1 VGPIEQARRWWQLR
15 TGEDDTPL
23 DGDTPAW
30 VVSLALHVCVLLG
43 MAAAITPA
51 PAPVVPAL
59 TILQPPDTEEPEFVE
74 PESLTIAEESDES
87 VGAQSQE
94 SAEAAQAVAALV
106 AEESAVPVDAV
117 EVPDSEVRV
126 DLVEDVVPTGLEAS
140 QDFVV
145 QGAVAVGTTGASGAV
160 DRLTAEIAASLNQR
174 PTTVCWV
181 FDQSVSLAGQR
192 RDIAARL
199 GRVFD
204 ELGVID
210 AGADGPQLFNLV
222 YGYGDTVTEVVG
234 KPTRDV
240 QAVVKAIESIPVD
253 ESGIERTF
261 TAIETAAARADKTRS
276 NRLSRNVMVIAFTDE
291 VGNDEQRADDVAAFC
306 RNKGVRVFVVG
317 VPAPFGMRQVQMK
330 FVEFDPK
337 YDAGD
342 EQWAVVD
349 QGPETLLPE
358 IVRVRSGRDADE
370 PIDSGFGPFSLS
382 KLCAQTGGIYFAVH
396 PNRAAAGRVSD
407 KDTAPMSS
415 RLRRFFDPEVMRN
428 YRPDYVSA
436 AKIKEMLGKNK
447 AKQAL
452 VDAAEKARISQLDS
466 PQTTFPREDDGK
478 LALLFSEA
486 QKAAAVLS
494 PKIDAVHTTL
504 AAGQADREKI
514 AEKRWQAGYDLAM
527 GRVLA
532 VKVRT
537 DAYNQMLAQAKS
549 GLKFKNPANDT
560 WVLEPS
566 QDVKNVGSQTE
577 KFAGQARMYL
587 ERVVNEHP
595 GTPWARIAADELSM
609 PLGYAWKEAHTGVG
623 KEQMGAGGG
632 NANVAEDA
640 KKRMLAPP
648 KPKRPL
654 KNL

>member
-1 VGPIEQARRWWQLR
+1 MRPIEHARQWWQLR
-15 TGEDDTPL
+15 TGEEETPL

-30 VVSLALHVCVLLG
+30 VVSLGVHVCVLLA
-43 MAAAITPA
+43 MAGAITPA
-51 PAPVVPAL
+51 PEPVVPAL

-74 PESLTIAEESDES
+74 PETVAISDEPADS
-87 VGAQSQE
+87 AGAESQN

-106 AEESAVPVDAV
+106 AEESVVTVDAAEVLDSDIKV
-117 EVPDSEVRV
+117 EEI
-126 DLVEDVVPTGLEAS
+126 EDVVPTGLEANE
-140 QDFVV
+140 DFVV
-145 QGAVAVGTTGASGAV
+145 QGDVAVGTSGASGAV
-160 DRLTAEIAASLNQR
+160 DRLTAEIAASLEQR
-174 PTTVCWV
+174 PTVVCWV

-199 GRVFD
+199 DRVFD

-210 AGADGPQLFNLV
+210 AGAGGPQLFNLV
-222 YGYGDTVTEVVG
+222 YAYGDSVTEVVG

-240 QAVVKAIESIPVD
+240 AAVVKAIQSIPID
-253 ESGIERTF
+253 ESGVEKTF
-261 TAIETAAARADKTRS
+261 TAIQDAAARADKMRS
-276 NRLSRNVMVIAFTDE
+276 SRQSRNVMVIAFTDE

-306 RNKGVRVFVVG
+306 RGKGVRVYVVG

-349 QGPETLLPE
+349 QGPETLRPE
-358 IVRVRSGRDADE
+358 VVRVRSGRQSDE

-396 PNRAAAGRVSD
+396 ANRGAAGRVND
-407 KDTAPMSS
+407 KDTAPMAS
-415 RLRRFFDPEVMRN
+415 RLRRFFDPEVMRQ
-428 YRPDYVSA
+428 YKPDYLSA
-436 AKIKEMLGKNK
+436 AKIEEMLSKNK

-452 VDAAEKARISQLDS
+452 VEAAQKAQISPLDS

-486 QKAAAVLS
+486 QKASATLQ
-494 PKIDAVHTTL
+494 PKIDAVYGTL
-504 AAGQADREKI
+504 AAGQVDRDTI
-514 AEKRWQAGYDLAM
+514 TEKRWQAGYDLAL

-532 VKVRT
+532 VKVRN
-537 DAYNQMLAQAKS
+537 DAYNQILAQAKS
-549 GLKFKNPANDT
+549 GLKFKNPASDT
-560 WVLEPS
+560 WVLEPHAE
-566 QDVKNVGSQTE
+566 VKNVGSQTE
-577 KFAGQARMYL
+577 KLAGQARATL

-595 GTPWARIAADELSM
+595 GTPWAMIAAEELAI
-609 PLGYAWKEAHTGVG
+609 PLGYAWKETYTGVA
-623 KEQMGAGGG
+623 KQQMGAGGG
-632 NANVAEDA
+632 NDNVAEDP
-640 KKRMLAPP
+640 KKKMLAPP

>member
-1 VGPIEQARRWWQLR
+1 MGPIQHVRRWWQQQ
-15 TGEDDTPL
+15 TGEEETPL

-30 VVSLALHVCVLLG
+30 LVSLGVHVCVLLG
-43 MAAAITPA
+43 MASAITPR
-51 PAPVVPAL
+51 PEPVVPAL
-59 TILQPPDTEEPEFVE
+59 TILQPPETEEPEFVE
-74 PESLTIAEESDES
+74 PETVAISEEVTESAGAE
-87 VGAQSQE
+87 SQN

-106 AEESAVPVDAV
+106 AEESVVTVDAAEVLDSDITV
-117 EVPDSEVRV
+117 EQI
-126 DLVEDVVPTGLEAS
+126 EDVVPTGLEANENF
-140 QDFVV
+140 QV
-145 QGAVAVGTTGASGAV
+145 QGDVAVGTSGASGAV
-160 DRLTAEIAASLNQR
+160 DRLTAEIAASLEQR
-174 PTTVCWV
+174 PTIVCWV
-181 FDQSVSLAGQR
+181 FDQSVSLSGQR

-199 GRVFD
+199 DRVFD

-210 AGADGPQLFNLV
+210 AGASGPQLFHLV
-222 YGYGDTVTEVVG
+222 YGYGDTVAEVVG

-240 QAVVKAIESIPVD
+240 DTVVKAIQSIPID
-253 ESGIERTF
+253 ESGVEKTF
-261 TAIETAAARADKTRS
+261 EAIQTAAARADKARS
-276 NRLSRNVMVIAFTDE
+276 SRQSRNVMVIAFTDE

-306 RNKGVRVFVVG
+306 RGKGVRVYVVG

-349 QGPETLLPE
+349 QGPETLRPE
-358 IVRVRSGRDADE
+358 VVRVRSGRQADE

-396 PNRAAAGRVSD
+396 ANRGASGRVSD
-407 KDTAPMSS
+407 KATAPMAS
-415 RLRRFFDPEVMRN
+415 RLRRFFDPEVMRQ
-428 YRPDYVSA
+428 YKPDYLSA
-436 AKIKEMLGKNK
+436 AKIEEMLNKNK
-447 AKQAL
+447 AKKAL
-452 VDAAEKARISQLDS
+452 VEAAQKAQISPLDS

-486 QKAAAVLS
+486 QKAAAVLQ
-494 PKIDAVHTTL
+494 PKIDAVHGIL
-504 AAGQADREKI
+504 AAGQVDREKI
-514 AEKRWQAGYDLAM
+514 TEKRWQAGYDLAM

-560 WVLEPS
+560 WVLEPHLE
-566 QDVKNVGSQTE
+566 VKNVGSQTE
-577 KFAGQARMYL
+577 KLAAQARMYL
-587 ERVVNEHP
+587 ERVVGEHP
-595 GTPWARIAADELSM
+595 GTPWAMIAAEELAI
-609 PLGYAWKEAHTGVG
+609 PLGYAWKETHTGVG

-632 NANVAEDA
+632 GNNPADA
-640 KKRMLAPP
+640 QRKMLAPP

>member
-1 VGPIEQARRWWQLR
+1 MGPIEQARQWWQRR
-15 TGEDDTPL
+15 TGEEETPL
-23 DGDTPAW
+23 DGDMPAW
-30 VVSLALHVCVLLG
+30 LVSLGLHVCVLLG
-43 MAAAITPA
+43 MAAVITPV
-51 PAPVVPAL
+51 PEPVVPSL
-59 TILQPPDTEEPEFVE
+59 TILQPTEEEPEFVE
-74 PESLTIAEESDES
+74 PETLTISEATDES
-87 VGAQSQE
+87 VGAESQE
-94 SAEAAQAVAALV
+94 SAEAAQSVAALV
-106 AEESAVPVDAV
+106 AEESVVPVDAV
-117 EVPDSEVRV
+117 EVPDSDVQL
-126 DLVEDVVPTGLEAS
+126 DLVENVVPTGLEAS

-160 DRLTAEIAASLNQR
+160 DRLTAEIAASLDQR
-174 PTTVCWV
+174 STTVCWV

-199 GRVFD
+199 ERVFD

-210 AGADGPQLFNLV
+210 AGPEGSQLFNLV
-222 YGYGDTVTEVVG
+222 YGYGNAVTEVIG
-234 KPTRDV
+234 KPTREV
-240 QAVVKAIESIPVD
+240 AAVVKAIESIPVD
-253 ESGIERTF
+253 ESGVENTF
-261 TAIETAAARADKTRS
+261 AAIHEAAARADKTRA
-276 NRLSRNVMVIAFTDE
+276 NRQTRNVMVIAFTDE
-291 VGNDEQRADDVAAFC
+291 VGNDEQRADEVAEFC
-306 RNKGVRVFVVG
+306 RSKGARVFVVG

-358 IVRVRSGRDADE
+358 MVRVRSGRDADE

-382 KLCAQTGGIYFAVH
+382 KLCAQTNGIYFCVH

-436 AKIKEMLGKNK
+436 AKIKETLGKNR

-452 VDAAEKARISQLDS
+452 VAAADKARISQLDS
-466 PQTTFPREDDGK
+466 PQNTFPREDDGK

-486 QKAAAVLS
+486 QKSAAVLA
-494 PKIDAVHTTL
+494 PKIDEVYGIL

-514 AEKRWQAGYDLAM
+514 SEKRWQAGYDLAM

-549 GLKFKNPANDT
+549 GLKFKNPASDT

-566 QDVKNVGSQTE
+566 PEVKDVGSQTE
-577 KFAGQARMYL
+577 KFAAQARIYL
-587 ERVVNEHP
+587 QRVVNEHP
-595 GTPWARIAADELSM
+595 GTPWSMIAADELSV
-609 PLGYAWKEAHTGVG
+609 PFGYAWKETHTGVG
-623 KEQMGAGGG
+623 KEKMGAGGG
-632 NANVAEDA
+632 NDNVAADEQ
-640 KKRMLAPP
+640 KKMLARR
-648 KPKRPL
+648 KAKRPL

>member
-1 VGPIEQARRWWQLR
+1 MGPIQHVRRWWQQQ
-15 TGEDDTPL
+15 TGEEETPL

-30 VVSLALHVCVLLG
+30 LVSLGVHVCVLLG
-43 MAAAITPA
+43 MASAITPRPE
-51 PAPVVPAL
+51 PAAPAL
-59 TILQPPDTEEPEFVE
+59 TILQPPETEEPEFVE
-74 PESLTIAEESDES
+74 PETVAISEEVTESAGAE
-87 VGAQSQE
+87 SQN

-106 AEESAVPVDAV
+106 AEESVVTVDAAEVLDSDITV
-117 EVPDSEVRV
+117 EQI
-126 DLVEDVVPTGLEAS
+126 EDVVPTGLEANENF
-140 QDFVV
+140 QV
-145 QGAVAVGTTGASGAV
+145 QGDVAVGTSGASGAV
-160 DRLTAEIAASLNQR
+160 DRLTAEIAASLEQR
-174 PTTVCWV
+174 PTIVCWV
-181 FDQSVSLAGQR
+181 FDQSVSLSGQR

-199 GRVFD
+199 DRVFD

-210 AGADGPQLFNLV
+210 AGASGPQLFHLV
-222 YGYGDTVTEVVG
+222 YGYGDTVAEVVG

-240 QAVVKAIESIPVD
+240 DTVVKAIQSIPID
-253 ESGIERTF
+253 ESGVEKTF
-261 TAIETAAARADKTRS
+261 EAIQTAAARADKARS
-276 NRLSRNVMVIAFTDE
+276 SRQSRNVMVIAFTDE

-306 RNKGVRVFVVG
+306 RGKGVRVYVVG

-349 QGPETLLPE
+349 QGPETLRPE
-358 IVRVRSGRDADE
+358 VVRVRSGRQADE

-396 PNRAAAGRVSD
+396 ANRGASGRVSD
-407 KDTAPMSS
+407 KATAPMAS
-415 RLRRFFDPEVMRN
+415 RLRRFFDPEVMRQ
-428 YRPDYVSA
+428 YKPDYLSA
-436 AKIKEMLGKNK
+436 AKIEEMLNKNK
-447 AKQAL
+447 AKKAL
-452 VDAAEKARISQLDS
+452 VEAAQKAQISPLDS

-486 QKAAAVLS
+486 QKAAAVLQ
-494 PKIDAVHTTL
+494 PKIDAVHGIL
-504 AAGQADREKI
+504 AAGQVDREKI
-514 AEKRWQAGYDLAM
+514 TEKRWQAGYDLAM

-560 WVLEPS
+560 WVLEPHLE
-566 QDVKNVGSQTE
+566 VKNVGSQTE
-577 KFAGQARMYL
+577 KLAAQARMYL
-587 ERVVNEHP
+587 ERVVGEHP
-595 GTPWARIAADELSM
+595 GTPWAMIAAEELAI
-609 PLGYAWKEAHTGVG
+609 PLGYAWKETHTGVG

-632 NANVAEDA
+632 GNNPADA
-640 KKRMLAPP
+640 QRKMLAPP

>member
-1 VGPIEQARRWWQLR
+1 
-15 TGEDDTPL
+15 
-23 DGDTPAW
+23 
-30 VVSLALHVCVLLG
+30 
-43 MAAAITPA
+43 
-51 PAPVVPAL
+51 
-59 TILQPPDTEEPEFVE
+59 
-74 PESLTIAEESDES
+74 
-87 VGAQSQE
+87 
-94 SAEAAQAVAALV
+94 
-106 AEESAVPVDAV
+106 
-117 EVPDSEVRV
+117 
-126 DLVEDVVPTGLEAS
+126 
-140 QDFVV
+140 
-145 QGAVAVGTTGASGAV
+145 
-160 DRLTAEIAASLNQR
+160 
-174 PTTVCWV
+174 
-181 FDQSVSLAGQR
+181 
-192 RDIAARL
+192 
-199 GRVFD
+199 
-204 ELGVID
+204 
-210 AGADGPQLFNLV
+210 
-222 YGYGDTVTEVVG
+222 
-234 KPTRDV
+234 
-240 QAVVKAIESIPVD
+240 
-253 ESGIERTF
+253 
-261 TAIETAAARADKTRS
+261 
-276 NRLSRNVMVIAFTDE
+276 
-291 VGNDEQRADDVAAFC
+291 
-306 RNKGVRVFVVG
+306 
-317 VPAPFGMRQVQMK
+317 
-330 FVEFDPK
+330 VEFDPK